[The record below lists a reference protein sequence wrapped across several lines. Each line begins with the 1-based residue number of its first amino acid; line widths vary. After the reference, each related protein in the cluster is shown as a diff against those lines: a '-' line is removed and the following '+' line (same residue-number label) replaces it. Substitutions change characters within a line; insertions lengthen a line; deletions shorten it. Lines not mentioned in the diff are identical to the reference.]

1 MGMMG
6 ATLAARPARAAHG
19 MPLAPRARRG
29 RARERRVAARADE
42 GGRDRAAGGDRAA
55 TGDDEGAALIECAD
69 ELGAGASTTGSGDAA
84 SESASSN
91 DEPVALPAAG
101 PAAAKG
107 GALRAAFATVVL
119 LVCAGASAAYAG
131 VLPTLDHL
139 PGWRELVPFLESQLH
154 KELQQ
159 LYMPALSAAARLGA
173 LVVVRL
179 AAEPVA
185 RFLYTTIFGSG
196 ADSQWENSF
205 ERRLVV
211 AAKGPAEVVLLV
223 SAVCAL
229 LEHVVGP
236 LLALPP
242 SSVRLLTNR
251 VTSLALV
258 LALGRVLFAWKD
270 QRRTEAEWQAEI
282 SGEADPAIGSVD
294 KLLSALIVAITAV
307 VSLQS
312 LGFDVNSLLA
322 LGGIGGLVL
331 GLAGRDISENL
342 LSGLMVL
349 TTKPFA
355 VGDIVR
361 FYGPN
366 RREVHGVVL
375 DIGWYRSTIRSFDF
389 EVFVVPN
396 SVFTSAVLL
405 NISRRGRTFR
415 YNDMFWLA
423 PEDVLKV
430 DTVVRDFRAYL
441 RNAEFVIQGGPGM
454 HRRVFLYEIKP
465 EACLVYVSCYVEAA
479 NRDAYL
485 NSREA
490 LILQFARCMERAGV
504 RFAAPRRV
512 GLAGDPFAV
521 DPGFNHDRAQSIA
534 QANANSTANR
544 ASIEQAGG
552 VEPQPGG
559 ARGGGAGAVLAA
571 GAAVLAATDQLG
583 PNTE

>member
-69 ELGAGASTTGSGDAA
+69 ELGAGASATGSGDAA

-415 YNDMFWLA
+415 CV
-423 PEDVLKV
+423 E
-430 DTVVRDFRAYL
+430 RA
-441 RNAEFVIQGGPGM
+441 RA
-454 HRRVFLYEIKP
+454 R
-465 EACLVYVSCYVEAA
+465 A
-479 NRDAYL
+479 
-485 NSREA
+485 REG
-490 LILQFARCMERAGV
+490 QCARCR
-504 RFAAPRRV
+504 
-512 GLAGDPFAV
+512 
-521 DPGFNHDRAQSIA
+521 
-534 QANANSTANR
+534 
-544 ASIEQAGG
+544 
-552 VEPQPGG
+552 
-559 ARGGGAGAVLAA
+559 
-571 GAAVLAATDQLG
+571 
-583 PNTE
+583 